1 MKQTKAV
8 AFCRVSTAE
17 QLLGGSL
24 NRQEKA
30 VLKTAEKLGVVI
42 PKEYWWSGNVSSKRG
57 TNLKRKDINDRTV
70 LNFRLAQIQIYAA
83 EYRRC

>member
-1 MKQTKAV
+1 MKKQTKAV

-24 NRQEKA
+24 NRQEKS
-30 VLKTAEKLGVVI
+30 VLKMAEELGVVI

-57 TNLKRKDINDRTV
+57 TNLKRKD
-70 LNFRLAQIQIYAA
+70 LQEALAVCKKRQ
-83 EYRRC
+83 EHKVRHS

>member
-1 MKQTKAV
+1 MKQLKAI

-30 VLKTAEKLGVVI
+30 VLKTAEELGVVV
-42 PKEYWWSGNVSSKRG
+42 PKEYWWSGNVSSKEG
-57 TNLKRKDINDRTV
+57 QT
-70 LNFRLAQIQIYAA
+70 
-83 EYRRC
+83 

>member
-42 PKEYWWSGNVSSKRG
+42 PK
-57 TNLKRKDINDRTV
+57 
-70 LNFRLAQIQIYAA
+70 
-83 EYRRC
+83 